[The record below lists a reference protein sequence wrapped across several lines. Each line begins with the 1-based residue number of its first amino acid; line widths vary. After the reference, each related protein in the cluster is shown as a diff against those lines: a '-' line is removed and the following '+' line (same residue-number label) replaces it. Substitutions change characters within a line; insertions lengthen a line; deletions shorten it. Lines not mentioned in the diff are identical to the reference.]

1 MRRRIV
7 ANAAEFFDIAQTA
20 DEQMSEKI
28 TLTEG
33 EDYGFEEAAPVLTEA
48 GFRKMGQAHADGLD
62 VVIEFDEIVIFRFRA
77 KF

>member
-1 MRRRIV
+1 
-7 ANAAEFFDIAQTA
+7 
-20 DEQMSEKI
+20 MSEKV

-33 EDYGFEEAAPVLTEA
+33 EDYGFEEATPVLTEA

>member
-1 MRRRIV
+1 
-7 ANAAEFFDIAQTA
+7 
-20 DEQMSEKI
+20 MSEKI

-48 GFRKMGQAHADGLD
+48 GFRKMGQAHADRLD